1 MLDHV
6 TDVGKDGDGRSGGRT
21 PRGWDSMAQRVVVV
35 TGSAGGIGAV
45 TADRFRDNG
54 DVVIGL
60 DLVDGFDVTDPTA
73 CVAAAD
79 GALRDH
85 GRIDV
90 LCNIAGVGAV
100 GDVIDATQAD
110 WERVFG
116 VNVFGVAN
124 MSRAVLPAMR
134 LAGHGA
140 IVNACSVAA
149 SVGLVERAVYSASK
163 GAVLSLTK
171 AMAADEVR
179 YGVRVNCVS
188 PGTVRSPWVE
198 RLVASTHDPERSMEA
213 LRRRQP
219 LGRLVACEEVADA
232 ICYLAA
238 ESTFTTGA
246 DFLLDGGITNVRLV
260 D

>member
-1 MLDHV
+1 M
-6 TDVGKDGDGRSGGRT
+6 S
-21 PRGWDSMAQRVVVV
+21 QRVVLV

-45 TADRFRDNG
+45 TADLLRANG
-54 DVVIGL
+54 DLVIGL
-60 DLVDGFDVTDPTA
+60 DLTDGFDVTDRAA
-73 CVAAAD
+73 CDRAVSDVVAE
-79 GALRDH
+79 H
-85 GRIDV
+85 GQIDV

-100 GDVIDATQAD
+100 GDVVDASEAD
-110 WERVFG
+110 WQHVFG

-124 MSRAVLPAMR
+124 MSRAVLPTMR
-134 LAGHGA
+134 AAGRGA

-163 GAVLSLTK
+163 GAVLALTR
-171 AMAADEVR
+171 AMAADEVKH
-179 YGVRVNCVS
+179 GVRVNCVS

-198 RLVASTHDPERSMEA
+198 RLVAATPDPDRAMEA

-219 LGRLVACEEVADA
+219 MGRLVDCDEVAAA

-238 ESTFTTGA
+238 PTTFTTGA
-246 DFLLDGGITNVRLV
+246 DFLLDGGITSVRLV